1 MTEIR
6 SKSVIFKNEQ
16 DMSRSSILSGTGKNS
31 LMMNSSV
38 HEDPYFPHRYVD
50 KAVGESN
57 KWSGSRVWQEEPTK
71 IVNLPSVKES
81 YFKTIY
87 LSGTMTPSV
96 RIDKST
102 VPEI

>member
-6 SKSVIFKNEQ
+6 SKSVIFKNEP

-31 LMMNSSV
+31 LMMNGSV

-81 YFKTIY
+81 YFK
-87 LSGTMTPSV
+87 
-96 RIDKST
+96 RW
-102 VPEI
+102 